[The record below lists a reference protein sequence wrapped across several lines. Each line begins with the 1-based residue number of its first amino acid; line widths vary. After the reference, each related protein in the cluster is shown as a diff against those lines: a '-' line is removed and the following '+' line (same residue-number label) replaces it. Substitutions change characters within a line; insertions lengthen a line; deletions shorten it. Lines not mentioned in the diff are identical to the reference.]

1 MARSTWYYHQSIRQ
15 RPDKNAEI
23 KCKISQIYH
32 QHHGCYG
39 YRRITAVLNRE
50 HGCVNHKAVQRL
62 MSEQSL
68 KAVVRVKK
76 YRSWKGEQGKIAP
89 NVLQRNFR
97 ATRPNEK
104 WVTDVT
110 EFAVAGQKL
119 YLSPVIDLFN
129 GEVISHVMSERPLMN
144 MVSTMLEK
152 ALTTLNPGERPVLH
166 SDQGWQY
173 QMKCWQAQLKAH
185 GLTQSMSRR
194 GNCLDNAVAESFFGT
209 LKSECFYLKKFG
221 SIRELRQAVDKYI
234 HYYNHERIKVKLK
247 GKRSPYPYST
257 RWLDEFDD
265 PSLAG
270 KLYSS
275 AFPLVDVTV
284 IPDDEIAGHRSM
296 AALTLLQKHI
306 HQRDLAEL
314 VDRLAP
320 ILLTGYLSSSQ
331 VISLVHYIVQAG
343 ETSDA
348 EAFVR
353 ELAQRVPQH
362 GDALMT
368 IAQQLEQKGIEKGIQ
383 QGIQLGEQRG
393 IEKGKLE
400 VARTMLRNGID
411 RSTVM
416 KMTGLTENDLAHIRH

>member
-1 MARSTWYYHQSIRQ
+1 MQ
-15 RPDKNAEI
+15 RHLEA
-23 KCKISQIYH
+23 
-32 QHHGCYG
+32 G
-39 YRRITAVLNRE
+39 
-50 HGCVNHKAVQRL
+50 HK
-62 MSEQSL
+62 
-68 KAVVRVKK
+68 
-76 YRSWKGEQGKIAP
+76 
-89 NVLQRNFR
+89 
-97 ATRPNEK
+97 
-104 WVTDVT
+104 
-110 EFAVAGQKL
+110 KL
-119 YLSPVIDLFN
+119 PLVI
-129 GEVISHVMSERPLMN
+129 
-144 MVSTMLEK
+144 
-152 ALTTLNPGERPVLH
+152 PVL
-166 SDQGWQY
+166 
-173 QMKCWQAQLKAH
+173 
-185 GLTQSMSRR
+185 
-194 GNCLDNAVAESFFGT
+194 
-209 LKSECFYLKKFG
+209 FYT
-221 SIRELRQAVDKYI
+221 
-234 HYYNHERIKVKLK
+234 

-320 ILLTGYLSSSQ
+320 ILLAGYLSSSQ

-383 QGIQLGEQRG
+383 LGEQRG
-393 IEKGKLE
+393 IEKGEREATLKI
-400 VARTMLRNGID
+400 ARTMLQNGID
-411 RSTVM
+411 RNTVM
-416 KMTGLTENDLAHIRH
+416 KITGLTEDDLRRSATNPPFLALPVRPSANTGGAGRHQTQALPASHSDQTASLPPLRSL